1 MTEPSQPPPRPTEPM
16 ERAPD
21 AGWASSPMATAM
33 PAPRAALPGVLLAS
47 GVIFIVFAVLAGL
60 AGAFVLFAGLLIGQ
74 FPFAIP
80 SSGLSSEQG
89 SAVVSMARTMFLFIG
104 AVVLVFGLAHL
115 AGGIGILRRRG
126 WARILGLVLS
136 ILALVVLGLATV
148 SSILAFTQPL
158 PSAYYTNLDFTVED
172 YRRIAV
178 TSVIFSMAILGA
190 VVAAYLFVT
199 VVLIRRGRDFN

>member
-1 MTEPSQPPPRPTEPM
+1 M
-16 ERAPD
+16 
-21 AGWASSPMATAM
+21 
-33 PAPRAALPGVLLAS
+33 
-47 GVIFIVFAVLAGL
+47 
-60 AGAFVLFAGLLIGQ
+60 
-74 FPFAIP
+74 
-80 SSGLSSEQG
+80 
-89 SAVVSMARTMFLFIG
+89 VSMARTMFLFIG

-158 PSAYYTNLDFTVED
+158 PSAYYTNLGFTVED

-178 TSVIFSMAILGA
+178 TSVIFSVAILGA